1 MAVSHLGAVRALTSP
16 RLWPAA
22 LAAACS
28 YACALGDVFKASGPG
43 EVSFATGDTVVIRG
57 QMIPFRLELRVDGAA
72 ATTPT
77 VRLMIP
83 DSTRIAFNARKDSII
98 GIQVGY
104 GDVVAWIETSLA
116 PRVDTTLRIRVRP

>member
-1 MAVSHLGAVRALTSP
+1 MRALTST

-22 LAAACS
+22 LVAAFS
-28 YACALGDVFKASGPG
+28 YACALGDVFKSSGPG
-43 EVSFATGDTVVIRG
+43 DVSFATGDTVVTRD

-72 ATTPT
+72 VTSPT

-83 DSTRIAFNARKDSII
+83 DSTRIAFNASKDSIR
-98 GIQVGY
+98 GIQVGF

-116 PRVDTTLRIRVRP
+116 PRVDTTLRIHVRP